1 MAPKRIIRTTLDPNA
16 WEGLC
21 PALPAFKRP
30 LYVATPCIGIDGCGT
45 ALDALG
51 VRYQANNVYDLE
63 HRYQAYLTQHL
74 GGNVQLHL
82 GKKDGDL
89 CQLQLSDVERP
100 VDLLVSGP
108 PCPPWA
114 GQGNHKGQHDHRADV
129 FIVVMKV
136 CIALIKVG
144 DLHACCI
151 ENVKG
156 ILAKI
161 KGSTCSFMDQILHI
175 LRQECAEFQWGVHTL
190 QASSYLLAQQRTR
203 VFLRAP
209 LTSFGSR
216 QLQEFLSPDLPNC
229 KLETLTEVMQKNL
242 KDAQAHLKAMLQD
255 GHLDAADLVVFPL
268 DRADGKA
275 YKRSYTTNLVPT
287 LTTNNTYL
295 FVVSLDFSRP
305 NGQPKLLRFLHP
317 SERMVLQGFSPSVLE
332 GSSDTLRVKAS
343 GNAYPVPLMMAVLH
357 GVLHQLAGRIPQKTK
372 VVGSLLDQAVA
383 DACHNFEVY
392 MDECS
397 QGCSGGS
404 PQTKAMK
411 RPAAKAKAAKKAP
424 KKKPAKGSSKTVK
437 KASKKKT
444 PIQRRQ
450 YYKYRF
456 LSSSSS

>member
-203 VFLRAP
+203 VFLRGVRKSDFPASSTDSLWQP
-209 LTSFGSR
+209 PTPGVPQPRFA
-216 QLQEFLSPDLPNC
+216 QLQ
-229 KLETLTEVMQKNL
+229 
-242 KDAQAHLKAMLQD
+242 
-255 GHLDAADLVVFPL
+255 
-268 DRADGKA
+268 
-275 YKRSYTTNLVPT
+275 
-287 LTTNNTYL
+287 
-295 FVVSLDFSRP
+295 
-305 NGQPKLLRFLHP
+305 
-317 SERMVLQGFSPSVLE
+317 
-332 GSSDTLRVKAS
+332 
-343 GNAYPVPLMMAVLH
+343 
-357 GVLHQLAGRIPQKTK
+357 
-372 VVGSLLDQAVA
+372 VGDI
-383 DACHNFEVY
+383 D
-392 MDECS
+392 
-397 QGCSGGS
+397 
-404 PQTKAMK
+404 
-411 RPAAKAKAAKKAP
+411 
-424 KKKPAKGSSKTVK
+424 
-437 KASKKKT
+437 
-444 PIQRRQ
+444 
-450 YYKYRF
+450 
-456 LSSSSS
+456 

>member
-190 QASSYLLAQQRTR
+190 Q
-203 VFLRAP
+203 
-209 LTSFGSR
+209 
-216 QLQEFLSPDLPNC
+216 EFLSPDLPNC

-275 YKRSYTTNLVPT
+275 YKRSYTTNLV
-287 LTTNNTYL
+287 
-295 FVVSLDFSRP
+295 
-305 NGQPKLLRFLHP
+305 
-317 SERMVLQGFSPSVLE
+317 
-332 GSSDTLRVKAS
+332 
-343 GNAYPVPLMMAVLH
+343 
-357 GVLHQLAGRIPQKTK
+357 
-372 VVGSLLDQAVA
+372 VGSLLDQAVA

-392 MDECS
+392 MDERS

>member
-1 MAPKRIIRTTLDPNA
+1 MFWFHFTFGGTIKAALHAHRSTEASASQHPIEPYRVFGFINYLVVKHHQKRGPPLQFCLLWFETKFVTNFSPRQPVAALDQATVVEARPTMAPKRIIRTTLDPNA

-30 LYVATPCIGIDGCGT
+30 LYVATPRIGIDGCGT

-175 LRQECAEFQWGVHTL
+175 LRVLVGSSHLAGFFILACPAENQG
-190 QASSYLLAQQRTR
+190 
-203 VFLRAP
+203 
-209 LTSFGSR
+209 
-216 QLQEFLSPDLPNC
+216 
-229 KLETLTEVMQKNL
+229 
-242 KDAQAHLKAMLQD
+242 
-255 GHLDAADLVVFPL
+255 
-268 DRADGKA
+268 
-275 YKRSYTTNLVPT
+275 VPT
-287 LTTNNTYL
+287 
-295 FVVSLDFSRP
+295 RC
-305 NGQPKLLRFLHP
+305 
-317 SERMVLQGFSPSVLE
+317 SEE
-332 GSSDTLRVKAS
+332 
-343 GNAYPVPLMMAVLH
+343 
-357 GVLHQLAGRIPQKTK
+357 
-372 VVGSLLDQAVA
+372 
-383 DACHNFEVY
+383 
-392 MDECS
+392 
-397 QGCSGGS
+397 
-404 PQTKAMK
+404 
-411 RPAAKAKAAKKAP
+411 
-424 KKKPAKGSSKTVK
+424 
-437 KASKKKT
+437 
-444 PIQRRQ
+444 
-450 YYKYRF
+450 
-456 LSSSSS
+456 